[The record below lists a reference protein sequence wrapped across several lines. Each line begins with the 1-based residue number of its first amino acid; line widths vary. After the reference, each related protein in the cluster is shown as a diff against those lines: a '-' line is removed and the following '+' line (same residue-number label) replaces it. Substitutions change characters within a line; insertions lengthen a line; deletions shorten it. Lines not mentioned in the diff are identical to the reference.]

1 MHVCIHSILC
11 ISHLLG
17 AGDTGDK
24 KEAKLYFHGSVTFR
38 QEAHKEFKPQR
49 QVVLKGVGENK
60 AG

>member
-1 MHVCIHSILC
+1 V
-11 ISHLLG
+11 LG